1 MTHDDTHTYRT
12 QPFFCLNASSVG
24 DYHVYALG
32 YGYWVYDQVS
42 PGDRR
47 YIYFIDISLIH
58 RYISLMHNHHKS
70 IYRRTHQDPVPRSQ
84 GGEGQGHPQDPHIM
98 EI

>member
-1 MTHDDTHTYRT
+1 MAIGAKIKSALEIGGMN
-12 QPFFCLNASSVG
+12 FFFI
-24 DYHVYALG
+24 YHQYL
-32 YGYWVYDQVS
+32 
-42 PGDRR
+42 
-47 YIYFIDISLIH
+47 FMLSLIH
-58 RYISLMHNHHKS
+58 CHYIS